1 MGFGGIWEG
10 FWRGFGTALGELWT
24 LLGHL
29 KPIFWFQNRGIL
41 ENNFVSPLLRLLES
55 ILGRFG
61 SVWEG
66 SGEDLGR
73 FWEGFGEV
81 LGFKKQ
87 AFWKIFL
94 FFQNACFLGGGASI
108 MIESFLI

>member
-24 LLGHL
+24 LLGHFR
-29 KPIFWFQNRGIL
+29 PIFWLQNTSIL

-61 SVWEG
+61 RVWEG

-81 LGFKKQ
+81 LGFKKR
-87 AFWKIFL
+87 AFWKINFI
-94 FFQNACFLGGGASI
+94 FQNACVFGGC
-108 MIESFLI
+108 LDYD

>member
-10 FWRGFGTALGELWT
+10 FWA
-24 LLGHL
+24 LLGHFR
-29 KPIFWFQNRGIL
+29 PIFWLQNTSIL

-73 FWEGFGEV
+73 FGEGFGEV

-87 AFWKIFL
+87 AFWKINFIFHNC
-94 FFQNACFLGGGASI
+94 FFWGGWLDYA
-108 MIESFLI
+108 